1 MRAEDVTATL
11 EMWRKRIL
19 GRVQDV
25 SSQLVVPTAFTFAH
39 SSVPIGEGSFLGAIE
54 RREERALFRSS
65 IEHRSCA

>member
-1 MRAEDVTATL
+1 
-11 EMWRKRIL
+11 
-19 GRVQDV
+19 VQDV